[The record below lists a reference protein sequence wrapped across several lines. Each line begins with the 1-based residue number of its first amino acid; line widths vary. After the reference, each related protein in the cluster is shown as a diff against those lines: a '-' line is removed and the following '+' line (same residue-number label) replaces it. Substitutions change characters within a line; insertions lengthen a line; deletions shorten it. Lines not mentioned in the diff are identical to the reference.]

1 MGRNTRWLII
11 IPAVFFA
18 LFAKPAKADVLGEW
32 TYSQSCSTSG
42 SIEVVDNTIIL
53 HGPDQGG
60 CSGAAHW
67 VKIETTIPADV
78 DTIDFTWAYQ
88 TTDGWVYDPPQYGI
102 NGVYTLITQQNNAT
116 GELSVPVEEGDV
128 FTFRQYSIDTC
139 CAPGHLTISNLS
151 LWASITTSTTSTTTT
166 TTTSTVPETTV
177 PVTNPTTTTVQETT
191 TTVPATTT
199 SVANS
204 TSTSSSSLPTTTT
217 QAPTTTSTSTTIPET
232 TTTSTSTSSSVP
244 QTTST
249 ESTTTTTQPPP
260 VPTPVTQPQ
269 ISEPEPAEPSVPE
282 EPEPTETGTTTTL
295 VEEATPEEMLPE
307 ETTTTDEP
315 SPEPYPD
322 TTDEPVEDTYP
333 TVYPEETL
341 PFVEEPVV
349 EETTPEEPETPLEA
363 PLSDE
368 EVDSLIAEAETTEAL
383 VEALAE
389 LSPEQ
394 VEQVIESLLA
404 EEPTEEQA
412 TALASSPEVLAV
424 ISTEQA
430 AQIFEVLDVGALT
443 DTQTEELIAAIESA
457 PTEIRE
463 EFEDKIDPIS
473 ICLLAAGLVKQIQ
486 AGCDLYKQA
495 KESFM
500 EVKSTSNPLRIG
512 QDCITILILYD
523 VECLMCV
530 TIKVFCTLRQTSHE
544 PGKCF
549 SKPFTDTSKHS

>member
-1 MGRNTRWLII
+1 MGRNTRYLII

-18 LFAKPAKADVLGEW
+18 LLAKPAKADVLGEW
-32 TYSQSCSTSG
+32 TYSQSCPTSG
-42 SIEVVDNTIIL
+42 SIEVIDNTIIL

-102 NGVYTLITQQNNAT
+102 NDVYTLLTQQNNAT
-116 GELSVPVEEGDV
+116 GELSVPVNEGDV

-191 TTVPATTT
+191 TTVPETTT
-199 SVANS
+199 SVENS
-204 TSTSSSSLPTTTT
+204 TST
-217 QAPTTTSTSTTIPET
+217 
-232 TTTSTSTSSSVP
+232 SSVP

-249 ESTTTTTQPPP
+249 ESTTTTTQAPA

-269 ISEPEPAEPSVPE
+269 IVEPEPVDTSVPE
-282 EPEPTETGTTTTL
+282 EPEPDETDTTETP
-295 VEEATPEEMLPE
+295 VEEAIPETTLPE
-307 ETTTTDEP
+307 ETTTPDEP
-315 SPEPYPD
+315 SPD
-322 TTDEPVEDTYP
+322 TT
-333 TVYPEETL
+333 
-341 PFVEEPVV
+341 EEPVV
-349 EETTPEEPETPLEA
+349 DTTLPETPETPLEA

-424 ISTEQA
+424 VTTEQA
-430 AQIFEVLDVGALT
+430 QQIFEALDVGALT

-463 EFEDKIDPIS
+463 EFEDTIDIFGEGLDDYTPTGSNIPVGERRTL
-473 ICLLAAGLVKQIQ
+473 IAVTAGLTLAA
-486 AGCDLYKQA
+486 AG
-495 KESFM
+495 
-500 EVKSTSNPLRIG
+500 TRI
-512 QDCITILILYD
+512 
-523 VECLMCV
+523 
-530 TIKVFCTLRQTSHE
+530 RR
-544 PGKCF
+544 
-549 SKPFTDTSKHS
+549 